1 MELKRE
7 LTERQRALLWLSAA
21 EVTADRVRQLTEEF
35 GSPEEIYQ
43 AFGQENGPQF
53 QAKARERLKTLYPA
67 DELSAWAEK
76 LEQSHVHLLFSDD
89 EEYPDWLRA
98 IDDFPYLLYYA
109 GRLSCLTAPM
119 VGIVGTRKASAYGK
133 GMAHSIARGLAEAG
147 VTVVSG
153 LARGIDGA
161 AHQGAL
167 DADGSTIGILGS
179 GINVPYPSEHAP
191 LLRKIAGGKGLI
203 LSEYP
208 LDADPIPFHFPFR
221 NRIIS
226 GLSLG
231 IVFVEGEVKSGGMLT
246 VHAAL
251 AQGREVFAVPG
262 LVGTKGAEGPHT
274 ILREGARIV
283 TSAQDVLD
291 DLNLL
296 SHAKRHRREKIEVAD
311 AAQRKIL
318 QALQVQPLTVEQLSQ
333 ELRTDTG
340 DLLVSLSMME
350 ITGLIRREA
359 GNTFLAVFAPKE

>member
-1 MELKRE
+1 M
-7 LTERQRALLWLSAA
+7 
-21 EVTADRVRQLTEEF
+21 
-35 GSPEEIYQ
+35 P
-43 AFGQENGPQF
+43 
-53 QAKARERLKTLYPA
+53 
-67 DELSAWAEK
+67 
-76 LEQSHVHLLFSDD
+76 
-89 EEYPDWLRA
+89 
-98 IDDFPYLLYYA
+98 
-109 GRLSCLTAPM
+109 
-119 VGIVGTRKASAYGK
+119 
-133 GMAHSIARGLAEAG
+133 
-147 VTVVSG
+147 
-153 LARGIDGA
+153 DGA

-208 LDADPIPFHFPFR
+208 LDAEPIPFHFPFR

-231 IVFVEGEVKSGGMLT
+231 IIFVEGEVKSGGMLT

-296 SHAKRHRREKIEVAD
+296 SHAKRHQREKIEVAD
-311 AAQRKIL
+311 PAQRKIL

>member
-53 QAKARERLKTLYPA
+53 QAKTRERLKTLYPA

-133 GMAHSIARGLAEAG
+133 GMAHSIA
-147 VTVVSG
+147 SG

-296 SHAKRHRREKIEVAD
+296 SHAKRHQREKIEVAD

>member
-1 MELKRE
+1 M
-7 LTERQRALLWLSAA
+7 
-21 EVTADRVRQLTEEF
+21 
-35 GSPEEIYQ
+35 
-43 AFGQENGPQF
+43 
-53 QAKARERLKTLYPA
+53 
-67 DELSAWAEK
+67 
-76 LEQSHVHLLFSDD
+76 LEG
-89 EEYPDWLRA
+89 
-98 IDDFPYLLYYA
+98 FP
-109 GRLSCLTAPM
+109 

-167 DADGSTIGILGS
+167 DADGITIGILGS

-296 SHAKRHRREKIEVAD
+296 SHAKRHQREKIEVAD
-311 AAQRKIL
+311 VAQRKIL